1 MEAKLEAGLKG
12 RVGRQA
18 GLVRGG
24 LQSPVGG
31 WGWVRWG
38 CVGSL
43 GEPSS

>member
-1 MEAKLEAGLKG
+1 MRISLEAKLEAGLKG

-31 WGWVRWG
+31 WG
-38 CVGSL
+38 VGAMGL
-43 GEPSS
+43 RG